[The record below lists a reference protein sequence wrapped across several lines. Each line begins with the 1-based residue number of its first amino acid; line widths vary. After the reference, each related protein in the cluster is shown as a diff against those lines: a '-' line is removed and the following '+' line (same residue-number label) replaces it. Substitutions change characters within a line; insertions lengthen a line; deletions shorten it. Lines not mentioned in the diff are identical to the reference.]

1 MIGPYLRS
9 PLKHPPKRRQDT
21 MAIEESNNT
30 TALKSVGA
38 IDDDSIAQDE
48 GSLRYAAYA
57 NRFRT
62 ILLASHR
69 YVAYTSDIGESF
81 RPVAHPYLVT
91 FGYAVSWVYLL
102 SDVSYASWKV
112 KLKNE
117 GRYVPHLRPWDYP
130 YPPPNTAAAE
140 IYKAEVG
147 NDLAETD
154 WRVQFVKRGVFQSLA
169 SMALPAFTIHSAVR
183 YSSVL
188 FKNST
193 VKPLKTYG
201 PVTIGLGIVPLL
213 PYIFDE
219 PVEHAVDWAFD
230 KSEAFYRKQKLE

>member
-1 MIGPYLRS
+1 MPIEDS
-9 PLKHPPKRRQDT
+9 DNST
-21 MAIEESNNT
+21 AIRAL
-30 TALKSVGA
+30 TAV
-38 IDDDSIAQDE
+38 DDNSIAQDE

-91 FGYAVSWVYLL
+91 LGYAVSWAYLL
-102 SDVSYASWKV
+102 GDVGYASWKV
-112 KLKNE
+112 KMKNE
-117 GRYVPHLRPWDYP
+117 GRYLPHLMPWDYP
-130 YPPPNTAAAE
+130 YPPPNKAAAAA
-140 IYKAEVG
+140 YKAEAV

-154 WRVQFVKRGVFQSLA
+154 WRLQFVKRGVFQSLA

-183 YSSVL
+183 YSSL
-188 FKNST
+188 MFKNSAI
-193 VKPLKTYG
+193 KPLKTYG
-201 PVTIGLGIVPLL
+201 PVAIGLGIVPLL

-219 PVEHAVDWAFD
+219 PVEHAVDWVFE
-230 KSEAFYRKQKLE
+230 KGESLYKEKFE

>member
-1 MIGPYLRS
+1 MAGETISSTVQKTAG
-9 PLKHPPKRRQDT
+9 
-21 MAIEESNNT
+21 AIEDN
-30 TALKSVGA
+30 
-38 IDDDSIAQDE
+38 SITEDE
-48 GSLRYAAYA
+48 GALRYAAYA

-81 RPVAHPYLVT
+81 RPVAHPFLVK
-91 FGYAVSWVYLL
+91 FGYGISWAYLL
-102 SDVSYASWKV
+102 GDVSYASWKT

-117 GRYVPHLRPWDYP
+117 GRYIPHLKPWDYP
-130 YPPPNTAAAE
+130 YPPPNKVAAE
-140 IYKAEVG
+140 AYKLEVG

-183 YSSVL
+183 YSSVI
-188 FKNST
+188 FKNSS
-193 VKPLKTYG
+193 VKPLRTYG
-201 PVTIGLGIVPLL
+201 PVAVGLGIVPLL

-219 PVEHAVDWAFD
+219 PVEHAVDWLFA
-230 KSEAFYRKQKLE
+230 KGETLYHEKLET